1 MAGSSPRSEGLG
13 KALASSTGPG
23 RSPWIWVQLWEADGD
38 SLATAHVYDHAG
50 DFLFEAQWPLEV
62 SLREG
67 AIRGDAAVGVGMRA
81 FDIPEIVRMTFRES
95 G

>member
-1 MAGSSPRSEGLG
+1 MATRSRRH
-13 KALASSTGPG
+13 TCM
-23 RSPWIWVQLWEADGD
+23 I
-38 SLATAHVYDHAG
+38 TAG
-50 DFLFEAQWPLEV
+50 NFLFEALWPLEV

-67 AIRGDAAVGVGMRA
+67 AIRGDAAVGVGTGA